1 MVTYRN
7 YKLNN
12 GLKVLFSD
20 IPHRKDLGIYVICR
34 IGSNYE
40 RKNLNGMSHFLE
52 HMCFKGTTNRT
63 KFEIINDFAKI
74 GANYN
79 AATSDDSTCY
89 YAVSHHK
96 YWNSLLD
103 IVLDIYLNSTFPE
116 DEIKIEKKVIFEEM
130 SMYNNDEGHIINTAV
145 IDELYGNQP
154 AGRPILGLK
163 KNIRKFTRKHLIKFK
178 EDFYS
183 PNNTIIM
190 VIGNIGKNKKN
201 IMGQIREKVSHLK
214 RGSANICPVI
224 KDTQRGIKTK
234 MITRYTPQTVL
245 HFVFRAGKALNPD
258 TYKYELLAC
267 IIGGTTSS
275 RLYRLLREER
285 GISYYTTANLQY
297 SCSHG
302 FFTIETGIEND
313 KIIDTLSIITEIIK
327 DLKQNLVTE
336 TELKFAKKLLNT
348 QEELMLD
355 TQNDYAS
362 YLQRYLVYGKKI
374 EKLGVRR
381 EKRNKIT
388 RQQIRNLCKKLFVN
402 NNFLLVGLG
411 PLKNSKKLK
420 TAISL
425 TI

>member
-1 MVTYRN
+1 MDIYASIKKIQPTC
-7 YKLNN
+7 KL
-12 GLKVLFSD
+12 K
-20 IPHRKDLGIYVICR
+20 
-34 IGSNYE
+34 
-40 RKNLNGMSHFLE
+40 
-52 HMCFKGTTNRT
+52 
-63 KFEIINDFAKI
+63 IINND
-74 GANYN
+74 YN
-79 AATSDDSTCY
+79 SI
-89 YAVSHHK
+89 V
-96 YWNSLLD
+96 WNSENTLSKPTLAECQAAWQE
-103 IVLDIYLNSTFPE
+103 ILN
-116 DEIKIEKKVIFEEM
+116 EEP
-130 SMYNNDEGHIINTAV
+130 
-145 IDELYGNQP
+145 L
-154 AGRPILGLK
+154 
-163 KNIRKFTRKHLIKFK
+163 
-178 EDFYS
+178 
-183 PNNTIIM
+183 
-190 VIGNIGKNKKN
+190 
-201 IMGQIREKVSHLK
+201 
-214 RGSANICPVI
+214 
-224 KDTQRGIKTK
+224 
-234 MITRYTPQTVL
+234 
-245 HFVFRAGKALNPD
+245 
-258 TYKYELLAC
+258 
-267 IIGGTTSS
+267 
-275 RLYRLLREER
+275 RLLREER

-348 QEELMLD
+348 QEELMLE

-402 NNFLLVGLG
+402 SNFLLVGLG